1 MLVQWAVV
9 AAYVLAM
16 FFFTRQ
22 DVSGAGHT
30 AQLLARLL
38 PHLSGAELR
47 QLVFLLRKA
56 GHVLAYALLTFLV
69 YRAASRTKKLQG
81 RPVLVSMLFSLL
93 VAAGDESFQIRLQ
106 HRSGMFND
114 VLIDGLG
121 ISAAAAMLW
130 LRVRLQSKHHKEVV
144 EDNVENEC
152 I

>member
-47 QLVFLLRKA
+47 RLVFLLRKA

-93 VAAGDESFQIRLQ
+93 VAAGDESFQSRLQ

-121 ISAAAAMLW
+121 ISAAAHALAAGSPAE
-130 LRVRLQSKHHKEVV
+130 QHHKEVV